1 MKVVSRPRFIYPN
14 LGHGHAWYGVDVYRL
29 GLTVLV
35 VLRDQDDHEGS
46 SLTNALEGMARK
58 VRRELLEEAGLA
70 GLKTHWITW
79 SRTDGIASVVSFTD
93 EEALAGPRWSYLPP
107 AEFAKVLAAFEA
119 EDQLEA
125 WIREGALEVEEWIE
139 STGEE
144 RKRPD

>member
-46 SLTNALEGMARK
+46 SLTNALEGVARK

-79 SRTDGIASVVSFTD
+79 SRTDGIASTVVFRDPERLEGPTWQYLSP
-93 EEALAGPRWSYLPP
+93 EE
-107 AEFAKVLAAFEA
+107 FQKILAAFEA
-119 EDQLEA
+119 PDQLEA
-125 WIREGALEVEEWIE
+125 WIREGSLELKEWEDIK
-139 STGEE
+139 GEH
-144 RKRPD
+144 RNA